1 MQCHNHSMRKEILE
15 ERLKE
20 LDWSAYKVAQEVTRL
35 KAEEEGEDKKV
46 TSYVSSVRQA
56 LANPERSSLKTI
68 ETIIK
73 ALDGEIVIR
82 WKEKTE
88 VVTGSRE
95 VIIE

>member
-1 MQCHNHSMRKEILE
+1 MQKEILE

-20 LDWSAYKVAQEVTRL
+20 LEWTPYKLAQEVTRL
-35 KAEEEGEDKKV
+35 KSIEKGENKNV

-56 LANPERSSLKTI
+56 LMNPERSTLRTL

-73 ALDGEIVIR
+73 ALDGELVIR
-82 WKEKTE
+82 WKEKKE
-88 VVTGSRE
+88 IVTGSRE